1 MYPVKTLG
9 LCVNV
14 EPSTVSY
21 ARHNMSGNVM
31 YLASSRPVRCTKGF
45 FTIYKATVIYLFLL
59 SPN

>member
-21 ARHNMSGNVM
+21 ARHNMSGNVINGM
-31 YLASSRPVRCTKGF
+31 EAWFVKKYAKVFK
-45 FTIYKATVIYLFLL
+45 KKMNH
-59 SPN
+59 SPKNESHT